1 MRHRSRLLA
10 SLRSAITCDVIR
22 NIVAPPLT
30 YAYTEITWKRVQK
43 NAENN
48 YHIQKGDSNINGV
61 RNERFQL
68 IFPHMSVGL

>member
-1 MRHRSRLLA
+1 M
-10 SLRSAITCDVIR
+10 
-22 NIVAPPLT
+22 APPLT

-68 IFPHMSVGL
+68 IFPHMKAYTTFTNTMPLTAPSA